1 MRKAATSRGTTGL
14 VLEGV
19 RVARVALVKAVR
31 SSSRAVSGTS
41 ASKRK
46 TRRGGRVGG
55 VVGCYASSA
64 GQQSGFMFLM
74 RPLGSASYK
83 ASVPRMFTK

>member
-31 SSSRAVSGTS
+31 SSSWAVGHQRQQ
-41 ASKRK
+41 KK
-46 TRRGGRVGG
+46 TPALGRVGR